1 MNAPAVACANR
12 RYSLRLASKAHT
24 AAVSACAA
32 AVSAGRSDRVT
43 RSGSGISAGAGRP
56 RRSARLAG
64 KPRVCYEGM
73 DCEECD

>member
-12 RYSLRLASKAHT
+12 RYSLRLASKAH
-24 AAVSACAA
+24 AA
-32 AVSAGRSDRVT
+32 AVSVGRSERVT
-43 RSGSGISAGAGRP
+43 RSGAGATAGILQNRL

-73 DCEECD
+73 DSEDCE